1 MRHAR
6 WMDHLPLWAVY
17 GAVARTGIFEPW
29 ELVFMAAPL
38 VAAAIVEAFRWDL
51 SRGRLPLE
59 LAVIGWLAFDILVH
73 PGFFGQVVR
82 LLFLLSGLRLAL
94 PRQPPQRRQLLLMGF
109 LLFLTT
115 AISNAD
121 LEFFAWALLWMLTAT
136 LALLQLAWEQPAS
149 LRHGPSPRPPFRLV
163 PFWIVGALAMA
174 GCFFLLLPRL
184 NTGWRP
190 FPSFG
195 AALGRL
201 QAGLSDQVDLSQS
214 GPINANHAVVMRVVP
229 PADLSTGQ
237 REALGHYLA
246 YFRGVTLEKVEGQR
260 WESGDL
266 TRGLDIA
273 LGNAQDTGSGEPGVH
288 LELFLN
294 PTPRGLVP
302 LPYGTAFVATPFL
315 QRLRRGTGGSF
326 HLPFPVTRGIPLQ
339 VVQADPQAERLHG
352 QGLEPD
358 SIPLDDARP
367 PAGQHL
373 AMLLELQ
380 PEHEAARR
388 ASLSWAP
395 GVMKAPALAA
405 TLVARLRTFRY
416 TLDNPCGTA
425 ANPLEDFLDRTQAG
439 HCEYFASALALMLR
453 ARGVPARVVN
463 GYRLGPWVP
472 EGGYWL
478 VTEDEAHSW
487 VEYWDEDGKVWR
499 MADGTPPL
507 AADADGGWSQTWSR
521 LADAVSFKWD
531 RYVVR
536 FSGDDQAVGLVS
548 IQSAAQR
555 FTNGW
560 HWSWKRP
567 TLPAVGLVVLLALA
581 WAAWRIRPK
590 RPSGSQMEPKGSR
603 ALAPLLRRT
612 RRLAPPQPG
621 ETARSWL
628 ARLARLRPDRA
639 ETLRSLSEAAD
650 HALYGGSRESALK
663 PLAKAEAR
671 AWKGRA

>member
-6 WMDHLPLWAVY
+6 WLDHLPLWAVY

-38 VAAAIVEAFRWDL
+38 LLAAGVEFRRWDL
-51 SRGRLPLE
+51 SRWRLPLE
-59 LAVIGWLAFDILVH
+59 LAVIAWLAFDLLTH
-73 PGFFGQVVR
+73 AGFFGQMVR

-115 AISNAD
+115 AISNTD
-121 LEFFAWALLWMLTAT
+121 LEFFAWAMFWMLAAT
-136 LALLQLAWEQPAS
+136 LALLQLAWEPPSS

-163 PFWIVGALAMA
+163 PLWAAGALVLA
-174 GCFFLLLPRL
+174 GGFFLLLPRL

-214 GPINANHAVVMRVVP
+214 GPISANHTVVLRVVP
-229 PADLSTGQ
+229 SAALNAAD
-237 REALGHYLA
+237 RESLGGYLA

-260 WESGDL
+260 WEPDDYTQPRDL
-266 TRGLDIA
+266 R
-273 LGNAQDTGSGEPGVH
+273 LGNQSDPGADASGVH
-288 LELFLN
+288 LELFLS

-302 LPYGTAFVATPFL
+302 LPYGTIFASTPFQ
-315 QRLRRGTGGSF
+315 QRLRSGEGASW
-326 HLPFPVTRGIPLQ
+326 HLPFPVTRSIPLEI
-339 VVQADPQAERLHG
+339 VQADPQAGRL
-352 QGLEPD
+352 QARGLDPD
-358 SIPLDDARP
+358 PVPLDDTWLPKGR
-367 PAGQHL
+367 HL
-373 AMLLELQ
+373 ATLLELQ
-380 PEHEAARR
+380 PQHEAARR
-388 ASLSWAP
+388 ASLAWAP

-405 TLVARLRTFRY
+405 VLSAHLRTFRY

-425 ANPLEDFLDRTQAG
+425 ANPLEDFLERTQAG

-453 ARGVPARVVN
+453 ARGIPARVVN
-463 GYRLGPWVP
+463 GYRLGAWVP

-478 VTEDEAHSW
+478 ITEDEAHSW
-487 VEYWDEDGKVWR
+487 VEYWDEEARVWR

-507 AADADGGWSQTWSR
+507 PADAGGGWGQAFSQF
-521 LADAVSFKWD
+521 ADAVSFKWD

-536 FSGDDQAVGLVS
+536 FSGDDQAAGLAS
-548 IQSAAQR
+548 LQSAAQSLAKD
-555 FTNGW
+555 W

-567 TLPAVGLVVLLALA
+567 SPLTAVLVALCVLA
-581 WAAWRIRPK
+581 WALWRFRPK
-590 RPSGSQMEPKGSR
+590 RPTGGLIDPRGVK
-603 ALAPLLRRT
+603 AFAPLLRRT

-621 ETARSWL
+621 ETARGWL

-639 ETLRSLSEAAD
+639 EALRGLSEAAD
-650 HALYGGSRESALK
+650 SALYGGGRESALK
-663 PLAKAEAR
+663 PLVKAESR
-671 AWKGRA
+671 AWK